1 MNPKTGTQ
9 IIAAFMIISMVLS
22 SVLYFIGDDGSN
34 NGDIQSINT
43 ITEEYFNVGGE
54 QVFHNFNSITDGL
67 QMSTPNVTSA
77 TFVDVDYIEYTAFQP
92 WHEQLSGNITTVKQ
106 LMSSEID
113 GLYSTKTLQMYFAQ
127 LPDDE
132 IILLSTM
139 SPKTVVF
146 DYIGLPS
153 NNDQYLLLIRSDV
166 GGTNVMGEP
175 TIYVKSRETA
185 EAVLAIVESWAVPA
199 TAYDTFVTVLNQT
212 DGYDEY
218 QVVNSE
224 VEFAD
229 LYYMGMRRND
239 DGTFTRT
246 TVYYN
251 PTEHTLSHIQELADI
266 GLDRGF
272 SQYEFTQD
280 GNILKV
286 VISGQFAQVA
296 NENIS

>member
-34 NGDIQSINT
+34 NGNIQSINT
-43 ITEEYFNVGGE
+43 VTEEYFNVGGE

-229 LYYMGMRRND
+229 LYYMGMHRND

>member
-229 LYYMGMRRND
+229 LYYMGMHRND

>member
-239 DGTFTRT
+239 DDTFTRT

>member
-34 NGDIQSINT
+34 NGNIQSINT
-43 ITEEYFNVGGE
+43 VTEEYFNVGGE

>member
-43 ITEEYFNVGGE
+43 VTEEYFNVGGE

-77 TFVDVDYIEYTAFQP
+77 TFVDVDYITYTAFQP

-229 LYYMGMRRND
+229 LYYMGMHRND